1 MKGAVSTAV
10 TLETPGAAEAPL
22 GSLHPPHCPAPVH
35 PASTAT
41 AHRELQTELP
51 AGQDPGRSSSYLTR
65 TQALCKP

>member
-22 GSLHPPHCPAPVH
+22 GSLHPPHWPAPVH
-35 PASTAT
+35 PAPTTAT
-41 AHRELQTELP
+41 HGELQTELP
-51 AGQDPGRSSSYLTR
+51 AGQDPGRSSSCLTH